1 MKNAVNFIQL
11 TLHNPIIV
19 IDSHLKYFIAEALL
33 KSFVEGITITQCQGY
48 IIRLWKREPDE
59 FVSII
64 TWIKLM
70 NIYA

>member
-1 MKNAVNFIQL
+1 MTNAVNFIQL
-11 TLHNPIIV
+11 TLRNPIII
-19 IDSHLKYFIAEALL
+19 IDSHLKYVIAAALF
-33 KSFVEGITITQCQGY
+33 SFVEGITISQCQGY

-59 FVSII
+59 FVSTI

>member
-1 MKNAVNFIQL
+1 MKNAVNFIP
-11 TLHNPIIV
+11 NPIIM
-19 IDSHLKYFIAEALL
+19 IDSYLKCVIVEALL
-33 KSFVEGITITQCQGY
+33 KSFVEGITLTQCQGY

-59 FVSII
+59 FVSTI